1 MRTRGSKSSERKACY
16 HAFIASF
23 ALAAYGIYANADL
36 SSLGILIGTVAMPLM
51 WYAGARTALKIKKG
65 ESNEATQDQA

>member
-1 MRTRGSKSSERKACY
+1 MRTRGSRSSERKACY

-23 ALAAYGIYANADL
+23 ALAAYGIYHKSDL
-36 SSLGILIGTVAMPLM
+36 TDLGVLVGTVSMPLM

-65 ESNEATQDQA
+65 EPNEAAQDKA